1 MVEICFSY
9 VIFMFIRRKTMN
21 KKYILNNII
30 LLMLGV
36 ACILINTTISKMLGL
51 GAIIASTILMIK
63 RIDPFNY
70 K

>member
-1 MVEICFSY
+1 
-9 VIFMFIRRKTMN
+9 MN

-36 ACILINTTISKMLGL
+36 ACILINTTISKILGL

>member
-1 MVEICFSY
+1 MAEIFFSY
-9 VIFMFIRRKTMN
+9 DIFMFIRRKTMN

-36 ACILINTTISKMLGL
+36 ACILINTTISKILGL